1 MLNPHPALDP
11 GLPAEEQHVLQRNH
25 RQLLVQGVLASLL
38 PTEDLQNSPLRILVT
53 DIIADLILGRVTDDR
68 LCKGWFLHETVS
80 KVVAV
85 ITARTQPKITHAE
98 MQADA
103 RSRLE
108 KFGLLS
114 ANTGDLHDNSP
125 EIRQSTVSAWFWMV
139 LQWIYLAFVSIRL
152 IILGLMH
159 ARRLPSRRQHQTLP
173 SSPTP
178 NPEAPTPQN
187 GNDPSSHLVL
197 NYRTFKVVS
206 TLLNLSRRMP
216 WLEGFLCFV
225 QHLLTSRTGRTGPSD
240 SLLNK

>member
-152 IILGLMH
+152 IILASCTLGVCLLDDSTRPCH
-159 ARRLPSRRQHQTLP
+159 HPRLPTQRLQLLKWKRS
-173 SSPTP
+173 
-178 NPEAPTPQN
+178 
-187 GNDPSSHLVL
+187 
-197 NYRTFKVVS
+197 VVS
-206 TLLNLSRRMP
+206 SRSK
-216 WLEGFLCFV
+216 LQDL
-225 QHLLTSRTGRTGPSD
+225 
-240 SLLNK
+240 